1 MMGYL
6 RLLLALVVACGHLQ
20 TDSLYHKTEVSVFS
34 IGPVIAV
41 KMFFIISGFY
51 MAMVFHKYVSARD
64 FYLSRAMR
72 LFPIYWLAILG
83 CIIAASVLGRDQ
95 IPPFIDF
102 TFWHQAQGLVTRIVL
117 TFSNLSFLGLD
128 SSFFFCIAPDGSSI
142 SLISM
147 NGCAPGSFLG
157 IEKAVIIP
165 PAWTLALEWY
175 FYLLVPAFFAM
186 HTRSVIAVAAASF
199 AFTLIITATSLYQ
212 ILYRVFFPAELYLFL
227 IGFLAYRLREYI
239 PARTGAC
246 CAALSVTSILLY
258 RHVPLWNWLNPTGLN
273 FVLFFIFA
281 LGLPKLF
288 QIGNKLPHERAIGDL
303 SYPVYIAHLPI
314 ESVIYFS
321 GIQGTMPMWGW
332 VAFNVVVVIMISAL
346 LLLATRPI
354 ETMRL
359 EMIPSPAQ

>member
-1 MMGYL
+1 MGYL

-20 TDSLYHKTEVSVFS
+20 TDALYRKTEASVFS
-34 IGPVIAV
+34 VGPVIAV
-41 KMFFIISGFY
+41 KLFFIISGFY
-51 MAMVFHKYVSARD
+51 MAMVFHKYESARD
-64 FYLSRAMR
+64 FYRSRAMR
-72 LFPIYWLAILG
+72 LFPIYWLAVFG
-83 CIIAASVLGRDQ
+83 CIMAASVLGRDH

-102 TFWHQAQGLVTRIVL
+102 SLWRQAQGLL
-117 TFSNLSFLGLD
+117 TKILLIFSNLSFLGLD
-128 SSFFFCIAPDGSSI
+128 FSFFLCVAPDGSSF

-147 NGCAPGSFLG
+147 NGCAPESFLG

-186 HTRSVIAVAAASF
+186 RTRSVIVVAAASF
-199 AFTLIITATSLYQ
+199 ALTLIVTATSLYQ

-239 PARTGAC
+239 PVRTGIF
-246 CAALSVTSILLY
+246 CAALSVASILLY

-288 QIGNKLPHERAIGDL
+288 EIGAKLPHERAIGDL

-321 GIQGTMPMWGW
+321 AMQGTLPMWGW
-332 VAFNVVVVIMISAL
+332 VAFNVVVVIIISAL

-354 ETMRL
+354 ESWRL